1 MSTEATTGIERIV
14 DICGR
19 PVRTRVRGE
28 GPPVLLINGLGAN
41 VAMWS
46 PLLEQLSGFQ
56 LISFDAPGTG
66 MSKSPVLPYRIGHIA
81 EVARRVLD
89 ELGVERADVLG
100 YSLGGAVAQQLG
112 YRQPER
118 VRRLILVS
126 SSCGIGQIPG
136 PLRSAFAV
144 MTPARHYTKTAYR
157 AAMRLVGLAP
167 AERNSSAIKALMG
180 DWHQGAAP
188 TMRGYTLQMTAFSAF
203 HSLPW
208 LHRVTQPTLV
218 VSGTHDNLMPIA
230 NSAVLAAYL
239 PDARLHVVEGWGHYL
254 LFDPAS
260 GAPAAIAEF
269 FGAPD
274 HATSSVWRQ
283 ARTVERADLPRF
295 VHAAPRSAH
304 PASFTNGFVRSL
316 FPPRTGVR

>member
-1 MSTEATTGIERIV
+1 
-14 DICGR
+14 
-19 PVRTRVRGE
+19 
-28 GPPVLLINGLGAN
+28 
-41 VAMWS
+41 
-46 PLLEQLSGFQ
+46 
-56 LISFDAPGTG
+56 
-66 MSKSPVLPYRIGHIA
+66 
-81 EVARRVLD
+81 
-89 ELGVERADVLG
+89 
-100 YSLGGAVAQQLG
+100 
-112 YRQPER
+112 
-118 VRRLILVS
+118 
-126 SSCGIGQIPG
+126 
-136 PLRSAFAV
+136 
-144 MTPARHYTKTAYR
+144 
-157 AAMRLVGLAP
+157 MRLVGLAP
-167 AERNSSAIKALMG
+167 AERNSAAIKALMG

-188 TMRGYTLQMTAFSAF
+188 TMCGYTLQMTAFSAF

-239 PDARLHVVEGWGHYL
+239 PDARLHVVQGWGHYL

-274 HATSSVWRQ
+274 HATSSVWRK

-304 PASFTNGFVRSL
+304 PAYFTNGFVRSL
-316 FPPRTGVR
+316 FPPRTGAR

>member
-1 MSTEATTGIERIV
+1 
-14 DICGR
+14 
-19 PVRTRVRGE
+19 
-28 GPPVLLINGLGAN
+28 
-41 VAMWS
+41 
-46 PLLEQLSGFQ
+46 
-56 LISFDAPGTG
+56 

-81 EVARRVLD
+81 DVARRVLD

-100 YSLGGAVAQQLG
+100 YSLGGAVAQQLA

-167 AERNSSAIKALMG
+167 AERNSAAIKALMG

-239 PDARLHVVEGWGHYL
+239 PDARLHVVQGWGHYL

-304 PASFTNGFVRSL
+304 PAYFTNGFVRSL
-316 FPPRTGVR
+316 FPPRTGAR